1 MKISVAI
8 TTYKRAWALRYSLES
23 LLQQSRTPDEVVI
36 VLKPSGDG
44 SEEVI
49 RRYYD
54 RLPIHVIEQEK
65 GNFTDAVS
73 MAIRHSNGDVILF
86 MDDDAIAEKD
96 WVMKYEKT
104 FQQQDV
110 GGASG
115 LTYIARLENGKVIRT
130 NEMFYSLIPTK
141 EVFYR
146 RPLPQFSDY
155 CGWVSISG
163 FMGLKDCPGPIIK
176 SALLDGVNMGLRKEL
191 VADCPL
197 DTLFKKSKRGLWNE
211 KILATCIRKKGYNIY
226 SLREPSLAPI
236 VWHIHHVHSLTRR
249 KGFWQEFWIHYDRV
263 ANFWRLKKLGVE
275 VSYTAY
281 LAALIVA
288 LRRRPIQRLL
298 ATIYGLV
305 VRA

>member
-1 MKISVAI
+1 VRISVAI
-8 TTYKRAWALRYSLES
+8 TTYKRAWALQYSLES
-23 LLQQSRTPDEVVI
+23 LLQQSRKPDEVII

-44 SEEVI
+44 SEDVI

-54 RLPIHVIEQEK
+54 KLPIHVIEQKK

-73 MAIRHSNGDVILF
+73 MAIRHSNGDIVLF

-96 WVMKYEKT
+96 WVMKYERT

-115 LTYIARLENGKVIRT
+115 LTYIARLEDGKIIRT
-130 NEMFYSLIPTK
+130 NEIFYPHTPTK

-163 FMGLKDCPGPIIK
+163 FMGLKDCPGPIIR
-176 SALLDGVNMGLRKEL
+176 SALLDGVNMGLRREL

-197 DTLFKKSKRGLWNE
+197 DILFKKSKRGVWNE
-211 KILATCIRKKGYNIY
+211 KILAICIVKKGYNTY

-236 VWHIHHVHSLTRR
+236 VWHIQHTQSLTR
-249 KGFWQEFWIHYDRV
+249 KKSFWQEFWLHYDRV
-263 ANFWRLKKLGVE
+263 ANFWRLKRLGVN
-275 VSYTAY
+275 VSYMAY
-281 LAALIVA
+281 LASLFVA
-288 LRRRPIQRLL
+288 LRHKPLQRLL
-298 ATIYGLV
+298 ATIYALI
-305 VRA
+305 VRI